1 MAVQPAANKVDAMKN
16 FIVLLYI
23 TSYDK
28 GKDYYIDV
36 AMTMRIY
43 IWILSNSLLI
53 IVFLIELINHFIM
66 I

>member
-1 MAVQPAANKVDAMKN
+1 MEITLEVSSSIISLITHHTSPQLTNFVAVQPAANKVDAMKN

-36 AMTMRIY
+36 AIR
-43 IWILSNSLLI
+43 
-53 IVFLIELINHFIM
+53 
-66 I
+66 